1 MERNLFG
8 ISAIIASVALLVSS
22 IGNSFALPQGP
33 SVNVGSN
40 PIFSYGG
47 TISNSTTTLFTAPSD
62 QTMIV
67 TDVVLTMA
75 EQTCTST
82 ITLNTSAGN
91 VSSFKLYSKFYSA
104 GDGYG
109 RSATSIEPKSISHSF
124 NSGVPISLSDS
135 LDIVESGGCNVSY
148 TVSGYYAHP

>member
-8 ISAIIASVALLVSS
+8 ISAVFASVALLVSS

-33 SVNVGSN
+33 RVNIGTN
-40 PIFSYGG
+40 PVFSYGG
-47 TISNSTTTLFTAPSD
+47 LVSNNTTSLFTAPSD

-67 TDVVLTMA
+67 TDIVLTMA

-82 ITLNTSAGN
+82 VTLNTSAGN
-91 VSSFKLYSKFYSA
+91 VSSFKLYSNFYTA

-124 NSGVPISLSDS
+124 NSGIPIGVNDEM
-135 LDIVESGGCNVSY
+135 DIVESGGCNVSY

>member
-33 SVNVGSN
+33 SVNIGSN
-40 PIFSYGG
+40 PVFSYGG
-47 TISNSTTTLFTAPSD
+47 TVSNNSTTLFTAPSD
-62 QTMIV
+62 QTMVV
-67 TDVVLTMA
+67 TDIVLTMA

-82 ITLNTSAGN
+82 IMLNTSAGN
-91 VSSFKLYSKFYSA
+91 VSSFKLYSNFYTA

-124 NSGVPISLSDS
+124 NSGVPVSMNDGLNIA
-135 LDIVESGGCNVSY
+135 ESGGCNVSY

>member
-8 ISAIIASVALLVSS
+8 ISAIIASVALVVSS

-33 SVNVGSN
+33 SVNTGSN
-40 PIFSYGG
+40 PVFSYGG
-47 TISNSTTTLFTAPSD
+47 TISNSTTTLFTAPAD

-75 EQTCTST
+75 EQSCSST
-82 ITLNTSAGN
+82 ITFNTSAGN
-91 VSSFKLYSKFYSA
+91 VSSFKLYSNFYTA

-124 NSGVPISLSDS
+124 NSGVPVNLSDGM
-135 LDIVESGGCNVSY
+135 DIVESGGCNVSY